1 MMPPLQLVMF
11 IFGTFSMLIYALIL
25 LSIRRLRKHEPF
37 LQGSFF
43 CLCATNFF
51 ADVFFYLEFT
61 VLMRFRKYGLL
72 NEFFTTYS
80 QLLTVVPPISIG
92 LHYYIKMVVYLG
104 EISVAANRLTSA
116 MRPVSYEKIWN
127 PWFIWQYV
135 VYASQHTLR
144 LETDPESTKVLAL
157 VDMVSS
163 TSATIASLIMYIST
177 VCRIRQLFR
186 KQITNGNVQ
195 SNSNDCRLLL
205 SALIMFLV
213 YTPNTAMQVLTIAFK
228 DKLSQ
233 VMFVNDLSYP
243 VVDMMYSCPPWA
255 LLITSSKLR
264 LRLWRG
270 TRKRLTNIMSTKAET
285 PAAAPS
291 YEMCRCRNVKD
302 LRLSSSDNNNAFAT
316 EQRFRVATAVCPI
329 QLSTLSKQDRQPHL

>member
-1 MMPPLQLVMF
+1 MWV
-11 IFGTFSMLIYALIL
+11 ISVSRSRIL
-25 LSIRRLRKHEPF
+25 LCVCV
-37 LQGSFF
+37 Q
-43 CLCATNFF
+43 FF
-51 ADVFFYLEFT
+51 ADVLFYLEFT

-127 PWFIWQYV
+127 PWFIWQVRSAQFIVPLTIMLPIVLNSQYEFKYV

-233 VMFVNDLSYP
+233 VMFVNDLSY
-243 VVDMMYSCPPWA
+243 VLPPLLA
-255 LLITSSKLR
+255 LLLWKYKNILNHQYPNDSK
-264 LRLWRG
+264 
-270 TRKRLTNIMSTKAET
+270 
-285 PAAAPS
+285 
-291 YEMCRCRNVKD
+291 
-302 LRLSSSDNNNAFAT
+302 
-316 EQRFRVATAVCPI
+316 FRTMAN
-329 QLSTLSKQDRQPHL
+329 K

>member
-1 MMPPLQLVMF
+1 MSRSCKGHFFVSVRQMWV
-11 IFGTFSMLIYALIL
+11 ISVSRSRIL
-25 LSIRRLRKHEPF
+25 LCVCV
-37 LQGSFF
+37 Q
-43 CLCATNFF
+43 FF

-270 TRKRLTNIMSTKAET
+270 TRKRLTNIMSTNRSVYFYRD
-285 PAAAPS
+285 AADTYNGVYQNFLRS